1 MSERRNGNE
10 SEKRDEGK
18 TGIWLEEGA
27 GAFFCIIAS
36 VAGVGMVMFYNTVS
50 SINYEY
56 IADDNT
62 TASDLTASGSMNTD
76 LNSDELLND
85 PQILN
90 IMLFGE
96 DNNNGDE
103 HGRSDTMIMLSI
115 DNRHKK
121 LKLTSF

>member
-1 MSERRNGNE
+1 MNVRK
-10 SEKRDEGK
+10 EKMVMRAKRGMK
-18 TGIWLEEGA
+18 AKPVFGWKKALA
-27 GAFFCIIAS
+27 LFFCIISS

-115 DNRHKK
+115 DYRHKK
-121 LKLTSF
+121 L